1 MRLLCLIVAL
11 CLLALI
17 YTAARETTVENVHLR
32 EIRLNETASG
42 LAGPTAN
49 AVQLPVTIGGD
60 ERRALE
66 LAFRGGGQTVTLDV
80 VVEASDSNFELLGR
94 DGVARP
100 LDCQTARPGAVACV
114 GRVRLAASDTQLF
127 LMAAKPVAIRSIEA
141 SLLVA
146 KREAQTGKIP
156 IIAALGLLA
165 LFGPL
170 FWFRS
175 AKFSYLAVCAVAS
188 AWMILVDVRFF
199 LLTMV
204 GLVSFYVTLQALK
217 RRERKGFWFLTVLF
231 GAITVLLLVKT
242 VMPLAASFFAN
253 PGALFLLPLG
263 FSYFMIRIIDLAFKV
278 YARQIDRLNLLEYLA
293 YMTFPPTLAAG
304 PVMSLPQFRN
314 GRGVFSSL
322 EDRTEGLIRICIGV
336 GKKLAADTLLFFVI
350 SPGTD
355 GDFFGPS
362 NGDVPVVLLAN
373 VAFVFLDFSAYS
385 DIAIGVAR
393 WWGWKVPE
401 NFNWP
406 LVRRN
411 MREFWQ
417 HWHMSLTQWVTR
429 HVFVQASMEVRRS
442 PNWMQLVLPTFATML
457 TIGLWHGLELV
468 WVLWAAHHTGGILL
482 GDRVVRWGSSEQGAR
497 ALSSVRSMIGTRR
510 TDALITAFGITFVW
524 CWVAL
529 GAAFTTTSSAH
540 EALDN
545 YIGFLSMGAGGLP
558 IT

>member
-1 MRLLCLIVAL
+1 MAP
-11 CLLALI
+11 A
-17 YTAARETTVENVHLR
+17 
-32 EIRLNETASG
+32 
-42 LAGPTAN
+42 
-49 AVQLPVTIGGD
+49 PVTI
-60 ERRALE
+60 
-66 LAFRGGGQTVTLDV
+66 QSV
-80 VVEASDSNFELLGR
+80 S
-94 DGVARP
+94 GV
-100 LDCQTARPGAVACV
+100 
-114 GRVRLAASDTQLF
+114 
-127 LMAAKPVAIRSIEA
+127 
-141 SLLVA
+141 LLVA

-156 IIAALGLLA
+156 VIALGLLA

-188 AWMILVDVRFF
+188 AWMILVDFRFF

-204 GLVSFYVTLQALK
+204 GLVSFYATLQALQ

-350 SPGTD
+350 SPGTN

-497 ALSSVRSMIGTRR
+497 TLSSVRSMIGTRW
-510 TDALITAFGITFVW
+510 TNGLITGFGITFVW

-558 IT
+558 II

>member
-1 MRLLCLIVAL
+1 MRLLLLILVS
-11 CLLALI
+11 CLLAWG
-17 YTAARETTVENVHLR
+17 YSATRETTAETIHLR
-32 EIRLNETASG
+32 EISLKETTTG
-42 LAGPTAN
+42 LAGPTDEP
-49 AVQLPVTIGGD
+49 VRLPVVIGGD

-66 LAFRGGGQTVTLDV
+66 LDFRSGGQTLTLNV
-80 VVEASDSNFELLGR
+80 AIEASGSDFELLGR

-100 LDCQTARPGAVACV
+100 LACHTSRPGLEKCV
-114 GRVRLAASDTQLF
+114 SRVRLTAADAELF
-127 LMAAKPVAIRSIEA
+127 LMAARPVTIHAVEG

-156 IIAALGLLA
+156 VIALGLLA

-175 AKFSYLAVCAVAS
+175 TRFSYLAVCAIAS

-199 LLTMV
+199 ALTAV
-204 GLVSFYVTLQALK
+204 GLASFYVALLALQ
-217 RRERKGFWFLTVLF
+217 RRDRKGFWFLAVLF
-231 GAITVLLLVKT
+231 GAITILLLVKT
-242 VMPLAASFFAN
+242 VMPLAAGFFAN

-263 FSYFMIRIIDLAFKV
+263 FSYFMIRVIDLAFKI
-278 YARQIDRLNLLEYLA
+278 YARQIDRLSLLEYLA
-293 YMTFPPTLAAG
+293 YMMFPPTLAAG

-314 GRGVFSSL
+314 GRGVFSTL

-336 GKKLAADTLLFFVI
+336 SKKLAADSVLFFII

-355 GDFFGPS
+355 RDFFGPS

-406 LVRRN
+406 LIRRN

-417 HWHMSLTQWVTR
+417 NWHMSLTQWVTR

-442 PNWMQLVLPTFATML
+442 PQWMQLVLPALATML

-468 WVLWAAHHTGGILL
+468 WVLWAAHHTAGILL
-482 GDRVVRWGSSEQGAR
+482 GDRVVRWGASEQGVK
-497 ALSSVRSMIGTRR
+497 ALSTLRGLIGSRL
-510 TDALITAFGITFVW
+510 TDGLITTSGVAFVW

-529 GAAFTTTSSAH
+529 SAAFTTTSSVH

-545 YIGFLSMGAGGLP
+545 YIGFLSLGAGGLP
-558 IT
+558 TL

>member
-1 MRLLCLIVAL
+1 MRLLLLILVS
-11 CLLALI
+11 CLLAWG
-17 YTAARETTVENVHLR
+17 YSATRETTAETIHLR
-32 EIRLNETASG
+32 EISLKETTTG
-42 LAGPTAN
+42 LAGPTDEP
-49 AVQLPVTIGGD
+49 VRLPVVIGGD

-66 LAFRGGGQTVTLDV
+66 LDFRSGGQTLTLNV
-80 VVEASDSNFELLGR
+80 AIEASGSDFELLGR

-100 LDCQTARPGAVACV
+100 LACHTSRPGLEKCV
-114 GRVRLAASDTQLF
+114 SRVRLTAADAELF
-127 LMAAKPVAIRSIEA
+127 LMAAKPVTIHAVEG

-156 IIAALGLLA
+156 VIALGLLA

-175 AKFSYLAVCAVAS
+175 TRFSYLAVCAIAS

-199 LLTMV
+199 ALTAV
-204 GLVSFYVTLQALK
+204 GLASFYVALLALQ
-217 RRERKGFWFLTVLF
+217 RRDRKGFWFLAVLF
-231 GAITVLLLVKT
+231 GAITILLLVKT
-242 VMPLAASFFAN
+242 VMPLAAGFFAN

-263 FSYFMIRIIDLAFKV
+263 FSYFMIRVIDLAFKI
-278 YARQIDRLNLLEYLA
+278 YARQIDRLSLLEYLA
-293 YMTFPPTLAAG
+293 YMMFPPTLAAG

-314 GRGVFSSL
+314 GRGVFSTL

-336 GKKLAADTLLFFVI
+336 SKKLAADSVLFFII

-355 GDFFGPS
+355 RDFFGPS

-406 LVRRN
+406 LIRRN

-417 HWHMSLTQWVTR
+417 NWHMSLTQWVTR

-442 PNWMQLVLPTFATML
+442 PQWMQLVLPALATML

-468 WVLWAAHHTGGILL
+468 WVLWAAHHTAGILL
-482 GDRVVRWGSSEQGAR
+482 GDRVVRWGASEQGVK
-497 ALSSVRSMIGTRR
+497 ALSTLRGLIGSRL
-510 TDALITAFGITFVW
+510 TDGLITTSGVAFVW

-529 GAAFTTTSSAH
+529 SAAFTTTSSVH

-545 YIGFLSMGAGGLP
+545 YIGFLSLGAGGLP
-558 IT
+558 TL

>member
-1 MRLLCLIVAL
+1 MRLLFLIVVS
-11 CLLALI
+11 CLLAWG
-17 YTAARETTVENVHLR
+17 YSATRTATAEAIHLR
-32 EIRLNETASG
+32 EISLEETASG
-42 LAGPTAN
+42 LVGPTDKK
-49 AVQLPVTIGGD
+49 VRLPIVVGGG

-66 LAFRGGGQTVTLDV
+66 LDFRSGGQSITLDV
-80 VVEASDSNFELLGR
+80 VIETSGGHFELLGR
-94 DGVARP
+94 DGVARQ
-100 LDCQTARPGAVACV
+100 LDCHTIRPGLESCIS
-114 GRVRLAASDTQLF
+114 RVRLTASDARLF
-127 LMAAKPVAIRSIEA
+127 LMAPATVTIQSIEG

-156 IIAALGLLA
+156 VIALGLLA
-165 LFGPL
+165 LFGPF

-175 AKFSYLAVCAVAS
+175 ARFSYLAVCAIAS

-199 LLTMV
+199 LLTAV
-204 GLVSFYVTLQALK
+204 GLVSFYVTLLALQ
-217 RRERKGFWFLTVLF
+217 RRDRKGFWFLAVLF

-242 VMPLAASFFAN
+242 VMPLAAGFFAN

-263 FSYFMIRIIDLAFKV
+263 FSYFMIRIIDLAFKT
-278 YARQIDRLNLLEYLA
+278 YARQIERLSLLEYLA
-293 YMTFPPTLAAG
+293 YMMFPPTLAAG

-314 GRGVFSSL
+314 GRGVFSTL

-336 GKKLAADTLLFFVI
+336 GKKLAADSVLFFVI
-350 SPGTD
+350 SPGT
-355 GDFFGPS
+355 GRDFFGPS

-417 HWHMSLTQWVTR
+417 NWHMSLTQWVTR
-429 HVFVQASMEVRRS
+429 HVFVQAGMEVRRS
-442 PNWMQLVLPTFATML
+442 PKWMQTVLPAFATML

-468 WVLWAAHHTGGILL
+468 WVLWAVHHTGGILI
-482 GDRVVRWGSSEQGAR
+482 GDRVVRWGGSEQGAKTLSGVRR
-497 ALSSVRSMIGTRR
+497 AIGARLTNGV
-510 TDALITAFGITFVW
+510 ITACGVTFVW

-529 GAAFTTTSSAH
+529 SAAFITTSSVR

-545 YIGFLSMGAGGLP
+545 YIGFLSLGAGGLP
-558 IT
+558 TL

>member
-1 MRLLCLIVAL
+1 MRLLLLILVS
-11 CLLALI
+11 CLLAWG
-17 YTAARETTVENVHLR
+17 YSATRETTAETIHLR
-32 EIRLNETASG
+32 EISLKETTTG
-42 LAGPTAN
+42 LAGPTDEP
-49 AVQLPVTIGGD
+49 VRLPVVIGGD

-66 LAFRGGGQTVTLDV
+66 LDFRSGGQTLTLNV
-80 VVEASDSNFELLGR
+80 AIEASGSDFELLGR

-100 LDCQTARPGAVACV
+100 LACHTSRPGLEKCV
-114 GRVRLAASDTQLF
+114 SRVRLTAADAELF
-127 LMAAKPVAIRSIEA
+127 LMAAKPVTIHAVEG

-156 IIAALGLLA
+156 VIALGLLA

-175 AKFSYLAVCAVAS
+175 TRFSYLAVCAIAS

-199 LLTMV
+199 ALTAV
-204 GLVSFYVTLQALK
+204 GLASFYVALLALQ
-217 RRERKGFWFLTVLF
+217 RRDRKGFWFLAVLF
-231 GAITVLLLVKT
+231 GAITILLLVKT
-242 VMPLAASFFAN
+242 VMPLAAGFFAN

-263 FSYFMIRIIDLAFKV
+263 FSYFMIRVIDLAFKI
-278 YARQIDRLNLLEYLA
+278 YARQIDRLSLLEYLA
-293 YMTFPPTLAAG
+293 YMMFPPTLAAG

-314 GRGVFSSL
+314 GRGVFSTL

-336 GKKLAADTLLFFVI
+336 SKKLAADSVLFFII

-355 GDFFGPS
+355 RDFFGPS

-373 VAFVFLDFSAYS
+373 VAFAFLDFSAYS

-406 LVRRN
+406 LIRRN

-417 HWHMSLTQWVTR
+417 NWHMSLTQWVTR

-442 PNWMQLVLPTFATML
+442 PQWMQLVLPALATML

-468 WVLWAAHHTGGILL
+468 WVLWAAHHTAGILL
-482 GDRVVRWGSSEQGAR
+482 GDRVVRWGASEQGVK
-497 ALSSVRSMIGTRR
+497 ALSTLRGLIGSRL
-510 TDALITAFGITFVW
+510 TDGLITTSGVAFVW

-529 GAAFTTTSSAH
+529 SAAFTTTSSVH

-545 YIGFLSMGAGGLP
+545 YIGFLSLGAGGLP
-558 IT
+558 TL

>member
-1 MRLLCLIVAL
+1 MRLILLILVS
-11 CLLALI
+11 CLLAWG
-17 YTAARETTVENVHLR
+17 YSATRETTAETIHLR
-32 EIRLNETASG
+32 EISLKETTTG
-42 LAGPTAN
+42 LAGPTDEP
-49 AVQLPVTIGGD
+49 VRLPVVIGGD

-66 LAFRGGGQTVTLDV
+66 LDFRSGGQTLTLNV
-80 VVEASDSNFELLGR
+80 AIEASGSDFELLGR

-100 LDCQTARPGAVACV
+100 LACHTSRPGLEKCV
-114 GRVRLAASDTQLF
+114 SRVRLTAADAELF
-127 LMAAKPVAIRSIEA
+127 LMAARPVTIHAVEG

-156 IIAALGLLA
+156 VIALGLLA

-175 AKFSYLAVCAVAS
+175 TRFSYLAVCAIAS

-199 LLTMV
+199 ALTAV
-204 GLVSFYVTLQALK
+204 GLASFYVALLALQ
-217 RRERKGFWFLTVLF
+217 RRDRKGFWFLAVLF
-231 GAITVLLLVKT
+231 GAITILLLVKT
-242 VMPLAASFFAN
+242 VMPLAAGFFAN

-263 FSYFMIRIIDLAFKV
+263 FSYFMIRVIDLAFKI
-278 YARQIDRLNLLEYLA
+278 YARQIDRLSLLEYLA
-293 YMTFPPTLAAG
+293 YMMFPPTLAAG

-314 GRGVFSSL
+314 GRGVFSTL

-336 GKKLAADTLLFFVI
+336 SKKLAADSVLFFII

-355 GDFFGPS
+355 RDFFGPS

-406 LVRRN
+406 LIRRN

-417 HWHMSLTQWVTR
+417 NWHMSLTQWVTR

-442 PNWMQLVLPTFATML
+442 PQWMQLVLPALATML

-468 WVLWAAHHTGGILL
+468 WVLWAAHHTAGILL
-482 GDRVVRWGSSEQGAR
+482 GDRVVRWGASEQGVK
-497 ALSSVRSMIGTRR
+497 ALSTLRGLIGSRL
-510 TDALITAFGITFVW
+510 TDGLITTSGVAFVW

-529 GAAFTTTSSAH
+529 SAAFTTTSSVH

-545 YIGFLSMGAGGLP
+545 YIGFLSLGAGGLP
-558 IT
+558 TL

>member
-1 MRLLCLIVAL
+1 MRLLLLILVS
-11 CLLALI
+11 CLLAWG
-17 YTAARETTVENVHLR
+17 YSATRETTAETIHLR
-32 EIRLNETASG
+32 EIGLKETTTG
-42 LAGPTAN
+42 LAGPTDE
-49 AVQLPVTIGGD
+49 VVRLPVVIGGD

-66 LAFRGGGQTVTLDV
+66 LDFRSGGQTLTLNV
-80 VVEASDSNFELLGR
+80 AIEASGSHFELLGR

-100 LDCQTARPGAVACV
+100 LTCHTSRPGLEKCV
-114 GRVRLAASDTQLF
+114 SRVRLTAADAQLF
-127 LMAAKPVAIRSIEA
+127 LMAARPVTIHAVEGA
-141 SLLVA
+141 LLVA

-156 IIAALGLLA
+156 VIALGLLA

-170 FWFRS
+170 FWLRS
-175 AKFSYLAVCAVAS
+175 ARFSYLAVCAIAS

-199 LLTMV
+199 ALTAV
-204 GLVSFYVTLQALK
+204 GLASFYVSLLALQ
-217 RRERKGFWFLTVLF
+217 RRDRKGFWFLAVLF

-242 VMPLAASFFAN
+242 VMPLAAGFFAN

-263 FSYFMIRIIDLAFKV
+263 FSYFMIRVIDLAFKI

-293 YMTFPPTLAAG
+293 YMMFPPTLAAG

-314 GRGVFSSL
+314 GRGVFSTL

-336 GKKLAADTLLFFVI
+336 SKKLAADSVLFFII

-355 GDFFGPS
+355 RDFFGPS

-406 LVRRN
+406 LIRRN

-417 HWHMSLTQWVTR
+417 NWHMSLTQWVTR

-442 PNWMQLVLPTFATML
+442 PKWMQLVLPALATML

-468 WVLWAAHHTGGILL
+468 WVLWAAHHTAGILL
-482 GDRVVRWGSSEQGAR
+482 GDRVVRWGASEQGVKVLSTLRGLIGAR
-497 ALSSVRSMIGTRR
+497 L
-510 TDALITAFGITFVW
+510 TDGLITTSGVAFVW

-529 GAAFTTTSSAH
+529 SAAFTTTSSIY

-545 YIGFLSMGAGGLP
+545 YIGFLSLGAGGLP
-558 IT
+558 TL